1 MTDLALSAEQEAL
14 RAAARAFLQ
23 RACPPELV
31 RRAGA
36 ADGQGHDADLWQGM
50 AELGWVGLAFPEA
63 VGGGGG
69 GLLDLAVIYEETGR
83 ALVPTTLYST
93 VEAALLV
100 DRAGNDAQRS
110 RLLRPVLAGERI
122 VSPAYHEDGMGSSP
136 DALATTAAVE
146 DDVVMVDGTKL
157 FVPNA
162 GVADDVVVVARD
174 PGARGA
180 DAVRLVVVPTS
191 APGVRRSR
199 LATFAHDAQH
209 EVSFEAVPVPVD
221 RVLAHASSDAWSVVE
236 DVRRVATALQCVEM
250 VGGAR
255 AVLELTVRYV
265 SDRAQFGRP
274 IGSFQAVQHHVA
286 DLSTR
291 VDAAGLAAWQAV
303 WRCSL
308 SSDAKADVGG
318 AEAAVAIAK
327 VAAGDAYVE
336 TTLMAHQ
343 LLGGIGFT
351 LEHDLHLWSDRARAA
366 ALTFGSREDHLRALG
381 SLVARRLVDA
391 KPGGETF
398 ILVYEPSAEE
408 KDA

>member
-14 RAAARAFLQ
+14 RASARAFLQ

-31 RRAGA
+31 RRVGA
-36 ADGQGHDADLWQGM
+36 PTGDGHDADLWRGM
-50 AELGWVGLAFPEA
+50 AELGLVGLAFPEA

-69 GLLDLAVIYEETGR
+69 SLLDLAVVYEEAGR
-83 ALVPTTLYST
+83 VLVPTTLYST
-93 VEAALLV
+93 VEAALLI
-100 DRAGNDAQRS
+100 DRAAADAPRS
-110 RLLRPVLAGERI
+110 GLLRAVLAGERI
-122 VSPAYHEDGMGSSP
+122 VSLAYHETGMANSP
-136 DALATTAAVE
+136 DALATTAVVEGRAV
-146 DDVVMVDGTKL
+146 VVDGTKL

-162 GVADDVVVVARD
+162 GVADDLVVVARD
-174 PGARGA
+174 PAATGAGT
-180 DAVRLVVVPTS
+180 VRLVVVPTN

-209 EVSFEAVPVPVD
+209 EVSFAAVRLPVD
-221 RVLAHASSDAWSVVE
+221 SVLADGSRDAWPVVE

-255 AVLELTVRYV
+255 AVLDRTVQYIA
-265 SDRAQFGRP
+265 DRVQFGRP

-291 VDAAGLAAWQAV
+291 IDAAGLGAWRAV

-308 SSDAKADVGG
+308 GSDAPADAGSF
-318 AEAAVAIAK
+318 EAAVAIAK

-343 LLGGIGFT
+343 LHGGIGFT
-351 LEHDLHLWSDRARAA
+351 DDHDLHLWSDRARAA
-366 ALTFGSREDHLRALG
+366 AVAFGTREDHLRALG
-381 SLVARRLVDA
+381 TLVARAR
-391 KPGGETF
+391 
-398 ILVYEPSAEE
+398 
-408 KDA
+408 